1 MYEFHTDLVAFRPA
15 EQQYKAIVEISKLPE
30 ARLIIARHD
39 QTIVGYVTYLY
50 PDPLERWSEG
60 KMENLIELGAIE
72 VVPCLPWLRCRKELI
87 RSFHDGRLYG
97 RLHYIDD

>member
-1 MYEFHTDLVAFRPA
+1 MYEFHPDLIAFRPA

-72 VVPCLPWLRCRKELI
+72 VVPAFR
-87 RSFHDGRLYG
+87 RSSVGKRTY
-97 RLHYIDD
+97 

>member
-1 MYEFHTDLVAFRPA
+1 MYEFHPDLIAFRPA

-50 PDPLERWSEG
+50 
-60 KMENLIELGAIE
+60 LIHLNDGQ
-72 VVPCLPWLRCRKELI
+72 KEKWKT
-87 RSFHDGRLYG
+87 
-97 RLHYIDD
+97 

>member
-1 MYEFHTDLVAFRPA
+1 MYEFHPDLVAFRPA

-72 VVPCLPWLRCRKELI
+72 VVPAFREFCRKELT
-87 RSFHDGRLYG
+87 RGFYDGRLYG